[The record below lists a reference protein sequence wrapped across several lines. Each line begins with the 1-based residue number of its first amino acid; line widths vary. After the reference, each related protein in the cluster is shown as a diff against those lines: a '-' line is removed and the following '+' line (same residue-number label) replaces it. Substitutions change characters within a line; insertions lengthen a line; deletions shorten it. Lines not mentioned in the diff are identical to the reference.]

1 MQVASETQ
9 HPGKILFVDGDG
21 DKPDHEVDASTVPEG
36 VRFVETP
43 DGLQPVVKV
52 VKTTSGDVRHIR
64 QYGVDGALLNSTV
77 QTRQP
82 PPKVRRSFTTKP

>member
-1 MQVASETQ
+1 MQVASETP

-21 DKPDHEVDASTVPEG
+21 ETPDHEVEASTVPESI
-36 VRFVETP
+36 RFVQTP

-52 VKTTSGDVRHIR
+52 VKTTAGDVRHIR
-64 QYGVDGALLNSTV
+64 QYGADGALLRSTT